1 MTLVCIKKTP
11 GPSLLKM
18 SAAVVV
24 PETPPFNSTPK
35 PNVNDTPSISLTD
48 TSPTKTIYVGAGSKR
63 ARPAVLYF
71 PFAELAEFKKRV
83 EPWFNGVAI
92 SSVSSLG
99 TDANYLVTLR
109 TNKEGTQTYTVTDEN
124 GVRHAAQSIEEHR
137 ARELIEHI
145 GERGSAML
153 FNLIKRGEPLANA
166 LARVLEQDGSQ
177 TADCSQTTQADE
189 PVDSGLTEEEKRLGR
204 AEECS
209 ARNML

>member
-1 MTLVCIKKTP
+1 
-11 GPSLLKM
+11 
-18 SAAVVV
+18 
-24 PETPPFNSTPK
+24 
-35 PNVNDTPSISLTD
+35 
-48 TSPTKTIYVGAGSKR
+48 
-63 ARPAVLYF
+63 
-71 PFAELAEFKKRV
+71 
-83 EPWFNGVAI
+83 
-92 SSVSSLG
+92 
-99 TDANYLVTLR
+99 
-109 TNKEGTQTYTVTDEN
+109 
-124 GVRHAAQSIEEHR
+124 R